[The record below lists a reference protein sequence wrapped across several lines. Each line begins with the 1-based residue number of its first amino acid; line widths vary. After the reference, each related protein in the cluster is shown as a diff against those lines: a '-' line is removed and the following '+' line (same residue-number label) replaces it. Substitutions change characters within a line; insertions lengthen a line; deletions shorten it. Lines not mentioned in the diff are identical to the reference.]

1 MSSIRDIAQAAGVSI
16 STVSKALN
24 NQGHISAAT
33 RRRIHEAA
41 ERLNYS
47 PNSFAR
53 GLASKVSDNIGFV
66 IDRAPGHIFSNP
78 FYSVILEGI
87 ESELVKHGFN
97 LLISAHASTAP
108 DASLPNFVR
117 TGTVGGL
124 IIAGNV
130 APSLLQRF
138 RENDLPVVVVDNRLE
153 DKSFDTINSDNFQ
166 GAQEMMNY
174 LIALGHA
181 QIGFLLGA
189 NRHPNMEARYQAFR
203 QSMRQHQLPIKTEW
217 ISRGDVT
224 KDGGYEAMQRL
235 LQRGKLP
242 TAIFASNDVMAL
254 GAIKL
259 LHESGLRVPQKISVV
274 GFDDILP
281 AEYSTPPLTTVEVD
295 KIRMGQLAAERLIK
309 IMKGQDRAVCE
320 IIVPTKLI
328 VRESSSPP
336 AAPKARRDKF

>member
-1 MSSIRDIAQAAGVSI
+1 MSSIRDIAQAAKVSI

-24 NQGHISAAT
+24 NHGHISAET
-33 RRRIHEAA
+33 RRRIHEIA

-66 IDRAPGHIFSNP
+66 IDRAPDHIFSNP

-108 DASLPNFVR
+108 AASLPNFVR

-130 APSLLQRF
+130 APPLLQRL

-189 NRHPNMEARYQAFR
+189 NRHPNMEARHQAFR
-203 QSMRQHQLPIKTEW
+203 QTMRQHDLPIKTEW

-259 LHESGLRVPQKISVV
+259 LHERGLRVPQKTSVV
-274 GFDDILP
+274 GFDDILL

-309 IMKGQDRAVCE
+309 KMKGQDRTVCE
-320 IIVPTKLI
+320 TIVPTKLI

-336 AAPKARRDKF
+336 AAPKARRVKV